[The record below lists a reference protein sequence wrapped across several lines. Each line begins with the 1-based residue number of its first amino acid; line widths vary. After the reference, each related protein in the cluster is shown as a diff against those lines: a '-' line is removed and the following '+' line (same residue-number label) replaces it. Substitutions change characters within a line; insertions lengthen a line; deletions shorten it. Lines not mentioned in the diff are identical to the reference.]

1 MSFSHAPTID
11 ELLAD
16 GMIQA
21 VMQADRVEPAELR
34 TMLSGVAD
42 RIARRRQTEWKALRF
57 FATPRLERRPDA
69 ESANARGRAFPA
81 PVADA
86 CGAGLCC

>member
-1 MSFSHAPTID
+1 MSFNHAPTID

-16 GMIQA
+16 GLVQA
-21 VMQADRVEPAELR
+21 VMQADSVEPAELR
-34 TMLSGVAD
+34 TLLYGVAG
-42 RIARRRQTEWKALRF
+42 RIARRHESERKAARF
-57 FATPRLERRPDA
+57 FATPRLERRPN
-69 ESANARGRAFPA
+69 SGGANVLARALPA